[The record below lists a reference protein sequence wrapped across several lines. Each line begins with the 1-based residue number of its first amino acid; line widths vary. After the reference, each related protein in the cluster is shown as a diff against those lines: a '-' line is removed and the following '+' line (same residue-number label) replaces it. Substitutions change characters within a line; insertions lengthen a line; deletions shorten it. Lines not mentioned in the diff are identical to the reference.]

1 MSNNCIPN
9 LLPSGCP
16 THDCSDIELESTIL
30 TPTGTSHRRHGEKKI
45 KKIGE
50 AKISGVI
57 IDHVQ
62 IPEGFVEIKG
72 IKRTPIINQ
81 CKIIDHMLIVEGYII
96 KDIKYATPIDPTID
110 TSRCRTYRNNLN
122 DIIIK
127 VPFSFASP
135 LDRRIRLPR
144 PEAREKRRFEYYNNT
159 IEPCDKGFMGQSLCD
174 GEEFESVTLFR
185 PPFAEL
191 ISWSIR
197 EGDILR
203 KCDENCCEGELYSIF
218 TEKIVLT
225 LEFDIFKTEIERW
238 HYSGE
243 PDGKECYGVDDEAVE
258 DDQLVEDDQE

>member
-16 THDCSDIELESTIL
+16 TRDCSDIDLESRTL
-30 TPTGTSHRRHGEKKI
+30 TSTATSTAIDGTQVIRR
-45 KKIGE
+45 IGTTS
-50 AKISGVI
+50 INGVI
-57 IDHVQ
+57 IDDVQ

-96 KDIKYATPIDPTID
+96 KDIKYATPIDPTTD

-127 VPFSFASP
+127 IPFSFASP
-135 LDRRIRLPR
+135 LTGLTLPT
-144 PEAREKRRFEYYNNT
+144 PTARVKQRYEYFQNS
-159 IEPCDKGFMGQSLCD
+159 IGPCDKGFMGQSLCD
-174 GEEFESVTLFR
+174 GEEFEQVVLFK

-191 ISWSIR
+191 TSWSIQ

-225 LEFDIFKTEIERW
+225 LNFDIFQILL
-238 HYSGE
+238 
-243 PDGKECYGVDDEAVE
+243 A
-258 DDQLVEDDQE
+258 